1 MSKAAQ
7 ASIYEVLTI
16 DKDGKEVNIQG
27 KTTSFSYYESVL
39 SPNITASLTFVDT
52 GGSIAYDSNYDKQER
67 LGSIYNALPITSGE
81 KVKFRIRNSNLGA
94 LDFERNPLIIN
105 SASNLSQT
113 SQQNA
118 ILINLIS
125 QSSLTNQNSTVYKKY
140 SGNIGNTVGNIIKEY
155 FDVEQNKV
163 RIDDTSNDY
172 SFIGNSYSPFELIM
186 WLAAKSMPSEG
197 NAGFFFYET
206 RTGFNFRSIDSLIS
220 QQPVATYYRSDAF
233 AANIDN
239 NVNDFKIQSFFISKN
254 QNFLNSLKTG
264 VLNSRNIYFNPKTFE
279 EIEEPFQ
286 FTELVKSLG
295 KDTEEP
301 DVDTNINT
309 GKFTRTHFDILDI
322 GTHSPEIDGPDNND
336 PTQWQA
342 QSTMRYNILFSQ
354 VVNMQVPCNI
364 NLRAGDTIN
373 CNFEI
378 VTQDSKEQGSDD
390 PVQSGKYLI
399 IDLCHH
405 FNPTKS
411 MTSMTLVRDSY
422 GLYSKNN

>member
-1 MSKAAQ
+1 MAKAAQ

-39 SPNITASLTFVDT
+39 SPNITASLTFMDT

-81 KVKFRIRNSNLGA
+81 KVKFRIRNSNLGT

-118 ILINLIS
+118 VLINLIS

-140 SGNIGNTVGNIIKEY
+140 NGNIGNTVGNIIKEY
-155 FDVEQNKV
+155 LGTEQSKV

-172 SFIGNSYSPFELIM
+172 SFTGNSYSPFELIM
-186 WLAAKSMPSEG
+186 WLAAKSVPSEG

-220 QQPVATYYRSDAF
+220 QQPIATYYRSDAF

-239 NVNDFKIQSFFISKN
+239 NINDFKIISFSISKN
-254 QNFLNSLKTG
+254 QNFLNTLKTG

-286 FTELVKSLG
+286 FTELIKSLG
-295 KDTEEP
+295 KDAEEP
-301 DVDTNINT
+301 EVDTDISS

-322 GTHSPEIDGPDNND
+322 GTHSPEIDGSDNND
-336 PTQWQA
+336 PTLWQA

-354 VVNMQVPCNI
+354 VVNIQVPCNI

-378 VTQDSKEQGSDD
+378 VTQSSKEQGSDD

-422 GLYSKNN
+422 GLYSKNS

>member
-7 ASIYEVLTI
+7 ASIYELLTI

-39 SPNITASLTFVDT
+39 SPNITASLTFIDT

-81 KVKFRIRNSNLGA
+81 KVKFKIRNSNLGA

-113 SQQNA
+113 SQQNS

-172 SFIGNSYSPFELIM
+172 SFIGNSYPPFELIM
-186 WLAAKSMPSEG
+186 WLAAKSVPSEG

-233 AANIDN
+233 AANQDN

-301 DVDTNINT
+301 NVDTNINT

-354 VVNMQVPCNI
+354 VVNMQVPCNL

-422 GLYSKNN
+422 GLYSKNS

>member
-7 ASIYEVLTI
+7 ASIYELLTI

-39 SPNITASLTFVDT
+39 SPNITASLTFIDT

-81 KVKFRIRNSNLGA
+81 KVKFKIRNSNSGV

-113 SQQNA
+113 SQQNS

-172 SFIGNSYSPFELIM
+172 SFIGNSYPPFELIM
-186 WLAAKSMPSEG
+186 WLAAKSVPSEG

-233 AANIDN
+233 AANQDN

-286 FTELVKSLG
+286 FTELIKSLG

-301 DVDTNINT
+301 NVDTNINT

-354 VVNMQVPCNI
+354 VVNMQVPCNL

-422 GLYSKNN
+422 GLYSKNS

>member
-7 ASIYEVLTI
+7 ASIYELLTI

-39 SPNITASLTFVDT
+39 SPNITASLTFIDT

-81 KVKFRIRNSNLGA
+81 KVKFKIRNSNLGA

-113 SQQNA
+113 SQQNS

-172 SFIGNSYSPFELIM
+172 SFIGNSYPPFELIM
-186 WLAAKSMPSEG
+186 WLAAKSVPSEG

-233 AANIDN
+233 AANQDN

-286 FTELVKSLG
+286 FTELIKSLG

-301 DVDTNINT
+301 NVDTNINT

-354 VVNMQVPCNI
+354 VVNMQVPCNL

-378 VTQDSKEQGSDD
+378 VTQDNKEQGSDD

-422 GLYSKNN
+422 GLYSKNS

>member
-7 ASIYEVLTI
+7 ASIYELLTI

-39 SPNITASLTFVDT
+39 SPNITASLTFIDT

-81 KVKFRIRNSNLGA
+81 KVKFKIRNSNSGV

-118 ILINLIS
+118 ILVNLIS
-125 QSSLTNQNSTVYKKY
+125 ESSITNQNSVVYKKY

-163 RIDDTSNDY
+163 KIDDTSNEY
-172 SFIGNSYSPFELIM
+172 SFIGNSQSPFELIM
-186 WLAAKSMPSEG
+186 WLASKSVPSEG

-220 QQPVATYYRSDAF
+220 QQPVATYYRTDAF
-233 AANIDN
+233 AANVDN
-239 NVNDFKIQSFFISKN
+239 ESNDFKILSFFIKKN

-264 VLNSRNIYFNPKTFE
+264 VLNSRNIYFNPRTFKE
-279 EIEEPFQ
+279 DEKPFE

-295 KDTEEP
+295 KDVEEP
-301 DVDTNINT
+301 NVETDINK
-309 GKFTRTHFDILDI
+309 GKFTRTHFDVLDI
-322 GTHSPEIDGPDNND
+322 GTYSPKIDGPDNND

-354 VVNMQVPCNI
+354 VVNMQVPCNL

-378 VTQDSKEQGSDD
+378 VTQDSKDQGSDD

-399 IDLCHH
+399 IDLCHY

>member
-1 MSKAAQ
+1 MAKAAQ

-16 DKDGKEVNIQG
+16 DKDGKEVNLQG
-27 KTTSFSYYESVL
+27 KTTSFDYYESVL
-39 SPNITASLTFVDT
+39 SPNVTASLTFIDT
-52 GGSIAYDSNYDKQER
+52 GGSVSYKNDYDRQER

-81 KVKFRIRNSNLGA
+81 KVKFRIRNSNSGA
-94 LDFERNPLIIN
+94 LDFERNPLIVN
-105 SASNLSQT
+105 GASNLSQT
-113 SQQNA
+113 SQKNA
-118 ILINLIS
+118 ILVTLLS
-125 QSSLTNQNSTVYKKY
+125 QSSITNQNSTVYKKY
-140 SGNIGNTVGNIIKEY
+140 NGNIGNTVGNIIKEY
-155 FDVEQNKV
+155 LGTEQSKV

-172 SFIGNSYSPFELIM
+172 SFIGNSQSPFELIM
-186 WLAAKSMPSEG
+186 WLAAKSVPSEG

-220 QQPVATYYRSDAF
+220 QEPVATYYRTDAF
-233 AANIDN
+233 AANVDN
-239 NVNDFKIQSFFISKN
+239 ANNDFKILSFFISKN
-254 QNFLNSLKTG
+254 QNFLNTLKTG

-279 EIEEPFQ
+279 EVEEPFQ

-295 KDTEEP
+295 KDAEEP
-301 DVDTNINT
+301 EVDTDIST

-322 GTHSPEIDGPDNND
+322 GTNSSEVAGSDNND
-336 PTQWQA
+336 PINWQA

-354 VVNMQVPCNI
+354 VLNMQVPCNI
-364 NLRAGDTIN
+364 NLKAGDTIN

-378 VTQDSKEQGSDD
+378 VTQSSKEQGSDD

-405 FNPTKS
+405 FDPTRS

-422 GLYSKNN
+422 GLYSKNS

>member
-1 MSKAAQ
+1 MAKAAQ

-39 SPNITASLTFVDT
+39 SPNITASLTFMDT

-81 KVKFRIRNSNLGA
+81 KVKFRIRNSNLGT

-118 ILINLIS
+118 VLINLIS

-140 SGNIGNTVGNIIKEY
+140 NGNIGNTVGNIIKEY
-155 FDVEQNKV
+155 LGTEQSKV

-172 SFIGNSYSPFELIM
+172 SFTGNSYSPFELIM
-186 WLAAKSMPSEG
+186 WLAAKSVPSEG

-220 QQPVATYYRSDAF
+220 QQPIATYYRSDAF

-239 NVNDFKIQSFFISKN
+239 NINDFKIISFSISKN
-254 QNFLNSLKTG
+254 QNFLNTLKTG

-286 FTELVKSLG
+286 FTELIKSLG
-295 KDTEEP
+295 KDAEEP
-301 DVDTNINT
+301 EVDTDISS

-322 GTHSPEIDGPDNND
+322 GTHSPEIDGSDNND
-336 PTQWQA
+336 PTLWQA

-354 VVNMQVPCNI
+354 VVNIQVPCNI

-378 VTQDSKEQGSDD
+378 VTQSSKEQGSDD

-405 FNPTKS
+405 FDPTRS

-422 GLYSKNN
+422 GLYSKNS

>member
-7 ASIYEVLTI
+7 ASIYELLTI

-39 SPNITASLTFVDT
+39 SPNITASLTFIDT
-52 GGSIAYDSNYDKQER
+52 GGSIVYDSNYDKQER

-81 KVKFRIRNSNLGA
+81 KIEFKITNPSSGT
-94 LDFERNPLIIN
+94 LDFEKNPLIVN
-105 SASNLSQT
+105 GASNL
-113 SQQNA
+113 N
-118 ILINLIS
+118 
-125 QSSLTNQNSTVYKKY
+125 QSSKDNMVVLSLLSESSITNQNSVVYKKY
-140 SGNIGNTVGNIIKEY
+140 SGNIGDTVGNIIKEY

-163 RIDDTSNDY
+163 RIDDTSNNY
-172 SFIGNSYSPFELIM
+172 SFIGNSQSPFELIM
-186 WLAAKSMPSEG
+186 WLASKSVPSEG

-233 AANIDN
+233 AANQDN

-286 FTELVKSLG
+286 FTELEKSLG

-301 DVDTNINT
+301 NIDTNINT

-378 VTQDSKEQGSDD
+378 VTQDNKEQGSDD

-422 GLYSKNN
+422 GLYSKNS

>member
-7 ASIYEVLTI
+7 ASIYELLTI

-39 SPNITASLTFVDT
+39 SPNITASLTFIDT

-81 KVKFRIRNSNLGA
+81 KVKFKIRNSNSGV

-118 ILINLIS
+118 ILVNLIS
-125 QSSLTNQNSTVYKKY
+125 ESSITNQNSVVYKKY

-163 RIDDTSNDY
+163 KIDDTSNEY
-172 SFIGNSYSPFELIM
+172 SFIGNSQSPFELIM
-186 WLAAKSMPSEG
+186 WLAAKSVPSEG

-220 QQPVATYYRSDAF
+220 QQPVATYYRTDAF
-233 AANIDN
+233 AANVDN
-239 NVNDFKIQSFFISKN
+239 ESNDFKILSFFIKKN

-264 VLNSRNIYFNPKTFE
+264 VLNSRNIYFNPRTFKE
-279 EIEEPFQ
+279 DEKPFE

-295 KDTEEP
+295 KDVEEP
-301 DVDTNINT
+301 DVETDINN
-309 GKFTRTHFDILDI
+309 GKFTRTHFDVLDI
-322 GTHSPEIDGPDNND
+322 GTYSPKIDGPDNND

-354 VVNMQVPCNI
+354 VVNMQVPCNL

-378 VTQDSKEQGSDD
+378 VTQDSKDQGSDD

-399 IDLCHH
+399 IDLCHY

>member
-1 MSKAAQ
+1 MAKAAQ
-7 ASIYEVLTI
+7 ASIYELLTI

-39 SPNITASLTFVDT
+39 SPNITASLTLIDT
-52 GGSIAYDSNYDKQER
+52 GGSTAYDSNYDRQER

-81 KVKFRIRNSNLGA
+81 KVKFKIRNGNSGT

-105 SASNLSQT
+105 SASNLNQT

-125 QSSLTNQNSTVYKKY
+125 KSSLTNQNSTVYKKY

-163 RIDDTSNDY
+163 KIEDTSNDY

-186 WLAAKSMPSEG
+186 WLAAKSVPSEG

-239 NVNDFKIQSFFISKN
+239 NINDFKIQSFFISKN

-279 EIEEPFQ
+279 EIEEPFE
-286 FTELVKSLG
+286 FTELIKSLG
-295 KDTEEP
+295 KNTEEP
-301 DVDTNINT
+301 DVDTDINT

-322 GTHSPEIDGPDNND
+322 GTNSPEVDGPDNND
-336 PTQWQA
+336 PTKWQA

-354 VVNMQVPCNI
+354 VLNMQVPCNI
-364 NLRAGDTIN
+364 NLKAGDTIN

-378 VTQDSKEQGSDD
+378 VTQNSKEQGSDD

-422 GLYSKNN
+422 GLYSKNS

>member
-7 ASIYEVLTI
+7 ASIYELLTI

-39 SPNITASLTFVDT
+39 SPNITASLTFIDT

-81 KVKFRIRNSNLGA
+81 KVKFKIRNSNLGA

-113 SQQNA
+113 SQQNS

-186 WLAAKSMPSEG
+186 WLAAKSVPSEG

-233 AANIDN
+233 AANQDN

-301 DVDTNINT
+301 NIDTNINT

-378 VTQDSKEQGSDD
+378 VTQDNKEQGSDD

-422 GLYSKNN
+422 GLYSKNS

>member
-1 MSKAAQ
+1 MAKAAQ
-7 ASIYEVLTI
+7 ASIYELLTI

-39 SPNITASLTFVDT
+39 SPNITASLTFIDT

-81 KVKFRIRNSNLGA
+81 KVKFRIRNSNLGT

-113 SQQNA
+113 SQQNS

-172 SFIGNSYSPFELIM
+172 SFIGNSYPPFELIM
-186 WLAAKSMPSEG
+186 WLAAKSVPSEG

-233 AANIDN
+233 AANQDN

-301 DVDTNINT
+301 NVDTNINT

-422 GLYSKNN
+422 GLYSKNS

>member
-7 ASIYEVLTI
+7 ASIYELLTI

-39 SPNITASLTFVDT
+39 SPNITASLTFIDT

-81 KVKFRIRNSNLGA
+81 KVKFKIRNSNSGA

-113 SQQNA
+113 SQQNS

-172 SFIGNSYSPFELIM
+172 SFIGNSYPPFELIM
-186 WLAAKSMPSEG
+186 WLAAKSVPSEG

-233 AANIDN
+233 AANQDN

-301 DVDTNINT
+301 NVDTNINT

-322 GTHSPEIDGPDNND
+322 GTHSPEIDGSDNND

-422 GLYSKNN
+422 GLYSKNS

>member
-39 SPNITASLTFVDT
+39 SPNITASLTFIDT

-172 SFIGNSYSPFELIM
+172 SFIGNSQSPFELIM
-186 WLAAKSMPSEG
+186 WLAAKSVPSEG

-206 RTGFNFRSIDSLIS
+206 KTGFNFRSIESLIS
-220 QQPVATYYRSDAF
+220 QQPIATYYRSDAF

-286 FTELVKSLG
+286 FTELIKSLG

-301 DVDTNINT
+301 EVDTDISS

-354 VVNMQVPCNI
+354 VVNMQVPCNL

-399 IDLCHH
+399 IDLCHY
-405 FNPTKS
+405 FNPTRS

-422 GLYSKNN
+422 GLYSKNS

>member
-7 ASIYEVLTI
+7 ASIYELLTI

-39 SPNITASLTFVDT
+39 SPNITASLTFIDT

-81 KVKFRIRNSNLGA
+81 KVKFKIRNSNSGA

-172 SFIGNSYSPFELIM
+172 SFIGNSYPPFELIM
-186 WLAAKSMPSEG
+186 WLAAKSVPSEG

-233 AANIDN
+233 AANQDN

-301 DVDTNINT
+301 NIDTNINT

-378 VTQDSKEQGSDD
+378 VTQDNKEQGSDD

-422 GLYSKNN
+422 GLYSKNS

>member
-7 ASIYEVLTI
+7 ASIYELLTI

-39 SPNITASLTFVDT
+39 SPNITASLTFIDT

-81 KVKFRIRNSNLGA
+81 KVKFKIRNSNSGA

-113 SQQNA
+113 SQQNS

-186 WLAAKSMPSEG
+186 WLAAKSVPSEG

-233 AANIDN
+233 AANQDN

-301 DVDTNINT
+301 NIDTNINT

-378 VTQDSKEQGSDD
+378 VTQDNKEQGSDD

-422 GLYSKNN
+422 GLYSKNS

>member
-7 ASIYEVLTI
+7 ASIYELLTI
-16 DKDGKEVNIQG
+16 DKNGKEVNIQG
-27 KTTSFSYYESVL
+27 KTTGFYYYESVL
-39 SPNITASLTFVDT
+39 SPNITASLTFMDT
-52 GGSIAYDSNYDKQER
+52 GGSVAYDGNYDKQER

-81 KVKFRIRNSNLGA
+81 KVKFKIRNSNSGV

-118 ILINLIS
+118 ILVNLIS
-125 QSSLTNQNSTVYKKY
+125 ESSITNQNSVVYKKY

-163 RIDDTSNDY
+163 KIDDTSNEY
-172 SFIGNSYSPFELIM
+172 SFIGNSQSPFELIM
-186 WLAAKSMPSEG
+186 WLAAKSVPSEG

-220 QQPVATYYRSDAF
+220 QQPVATYYRTDAF
-233 AANIDN
+233 AANVDN
-239 NVNDFKIQSFFISKN
+239 ESNDFKILSFFIKKN

-264 VLNSRNIYFNPKTFE
+264 VLNSRNIYFDPKSFKEVEVPFE
-279 EIEEPFQ
+279 

-295 KDTEEP
+295 KDVEEP
-301 DVDTNINT
+301 DVETDINK
-309 GKFTRTHFDILDI
+309 GKFTRTHFDVLDI
-322 GTHSPEIDGPDNND
+322 GTYSPKIDGPDNND

-354 VVNMQVPCNI
+354 VVNMQVPCNL

-399 IDLCHH
+399 IDLCHY

>member
-7 ASIYEVLTI
+7 ASIYELLTI

-39 SPNITASLTFVDT
+39 SPNITASLTFIDT

-81 KVKFRIRNSNLGA
+81 KVKFKIRNSNLGA

-113 SQQNA
+113 SQQNS

-172 SFIGNSYSPFELIM
+172 SFIGNSYPPFELIM
-186 WLAAKSMPSEG
+186 WLAAKSVPSEG

-233 AANIDN
+233 AANQDN

-286 FTELVKSLG
+286 FTELIKSLG

-301 DVDTNINT
+301 NVDTNINT

-378 VTQDSKEQGSDD
+378 VTQDNKEQGSDD

-422 GLYSKNN
+422 GLYSKNS

>member
-7 ASIYEVLTI
+7 ASIYELLTI

-39 SPNITASLTFVDT
+39 SPNITASLTFIDT

-81 KVKFRIRNSNLGA
+81 KVKFKIRNSNLGA

-113 SQQNA
+113 SQQNS

-172 SFIGNSYSPFELIM
+172 SFIGNSYPPFELIM
-186 WLAAKSMPSEG
+186 WLAAKSVPSEG

-233 AANIDN
+233 AANQDN
-239 NVNDFKIQSFFISKN
+239 NVNDFKIQSFFISKY

-286 FTELVKSLG
+286 FTELIKSLG

-301 DVDTNINT
+301 NVDTNINT

-378 VTQDSKEQGSDD
+378 VTQDNKEQGSDD

-422 GLYSKNN
+422 GLYSKNS